1 MAQVFG
7 DEAGVAGCLP
17 EPGRRGVPKRVRGDV
32 LLDPGAFRSAAN
44 DVRERRLLQPPTD
57 ESAEDRII

>member
-7 DEAGVAGCLP
+7 DEASVAGCLP
-17 EPGRRGVPKRVRGDV
+17 EPGRRGVSKRVRGDV

-44 DVRERRLLQPPTD
+44 DVCERRLLQPSTG
-57 ESAEDRII
+57 ESAEDRIV